1 MEPHRRERSAIRS
14 AIRAWRHLAAL
25 RSLGVAQFHDRDV
38 RGLWSR
44 SEAAMR
50 RSFLRRHT
58 RFATFVWLTLGA
70 GLAIVLAAGTFVS
83 IESAWP
89 IALRPVVRPTAIPD
103 TTWSLPWSGSAWTA
117 SQTQQAGANALLGVL
132 LALAAAAT
140 AMAVINVMTLAS
152 ARSIGRRRERALRA
166 ALGAGPRRFVAQ
178 RLAENGFIYGI
189 AVVLAAIAA
198 VVLGFAVKAT
208 WPAGLDPFENPAI
221 ASAAG
226 ILVVAFS
233 VLLLKSLTSRSP
245 RDLRGALAGGSAT
258 DDRSTGIARGLTVT
272 MEVALAMALACVTA
286 LLVRHG
292 SASVQ
297 VDGVDDTGIVTLEIS
312 SAITTPQDRAAQFS
326 TILDRV
332 HELPGVEAES
342 IASPGAWLGMGT
354 RDRVLAECDG
364 CVRGGMFMPLVP
376 AFPVH
381 HAVSPGFFE
390 TFGIPLVDG
399 RVFDATDAWDTTNVA
414 VINEA
419 FAAIGLGRGGP
430 IGKRV
435 RIGGADGDWFTIVGV
450 VGNAVGRGLGAPRDN
465 APALYLSTMQQ
476 PPVVIGL
483 AARTAAEPESFAGA
497 VRSLPDVAS
506 SADVRD
512 PASLEERVQRAVAPL
527 RWFGSMFAIIAGAA
541 FGFAVHGVLAA
552 VRAATIAQRR
562 ELAVRAAIGAGPG
575 RLLRLVLGRTT
586 RTILF
591 GLGAGLFLAGLA
603 GRTIQLQVGGMPPV
617 DFHAAGPIAALL
629 ASAALLG
636 ALGPALRASRAS
648 PARVFRE

>member
-1 MEPHRRERSAIRS
+1 M
-14 AIRAWRHLAAL
+14 
-25 RSLGVAQFHDRDV
+25 
-38 RGLWSR
+38 
-44 SEAAMR
+44 EAAMR
-50 RSFLRRHT
+50 RTFLRRHA
-58 RFATFVWLTLGA
+58 RFAFFVWLTLGA
-70 GLAIVLAAGTFVS
+70 GLAIALAAGTFVRF
-83 IESAWP
+83 EAAWP
-89 IALRPVVRPTAIPD
+89 IALGPVVRPTAIAD
-103 TTWSLPWSGSAWTA
+103 TTWVMEWSESAWTA

-140 AMAVINVMTLAS
+140 GMSVINVFTLAS

-166 ALGAGPRRFVAQ
+166 ALGAGPRQFIAQ
-178 RLAENGFIYGI
+178 RLAENGYIYGI
-189 AVVLAAIAA
+189 ALVLAAIAA
-198 VVLGFAVKAT
+198 MVLGFAVKAT
-208 WPAGLDPFENPAI
+208 WPAGLDPFESPAI

-226 ILVVAFS
+226 ILAVAFS
-233 VLLLKSLTSRSP
+233 FLLLTSLARWSP

-272 MEVALAMALACVTA
+272 LEVALAMALACITA

-292 SASVQ
+292 NTNLR
-297 VDGVDDTGIVTLEIS
+297 VDGVDDTGIVTLEIA
-312 SAITTPQDRAAQFS
+312 SAITLPAERAAQFN

-332 HELPGVEAES
+332 HDLPGVEAES

-381 HAVSPGFFE
+381 HAVSPGFFQ

-399 RVFDATDAWDTTNVA
+399 RVFDATDAFDTAKVA

-419 FAAIGLGRGGP
+419 FASIGLGRGGP

-450 VGNAVGRGLGAPRDN
+450 VGNAAARGLGAPREN

-476 PPVVIGL
+476 PPAVIGL
-483 AARTAAEPESFAGA
+483 AVRTVTEPESFAGA
-497 VRSLPDVAS
+497 VRSLPDVAP
-506 SADVRD
+506 AAEVRD
-512 PASLEERVQRAVAPL
+512 PAPLEERVERAVAPL
-527 RWFGSMFAIIAGAA
+527 RWFGSMFAIIAAAA

-552 VRAATIAQRR
+552 VRAATLAQRR
-562 ELAVRAAIGAGPG
+562 ELAVRAALGAAPV

-586 RTILF
+586 RTVLA
-591 GLGAGLFLAGLA
+591 GLGTGLFLAGLA

-617 DFHAAGPIAALL
+617 DFAAAGPIAALV
-629 ASAALLG
+629 ASAAMLG

-648 PARVFRE
+648 PARVLRDE